1 MYCQLN
7 RQFILLLHSIII
19 AIFCN
24 LIVLP
29 ASFCHD
35 DDRFVACSQS
45 YSCGSTIQNI
55 GYPFWGNTR
64 HRPERIITIAR
75 DDLWHDFCP
84 GIFTETNLGHALF
97 HIVPKNVRYFLR
109 LFYDCS
115 GKISLLQNSSS
126 FRCKVEGRE
135 RIAFYFSGQLL
146 GEKLPNLTSI
156 CNNYI
161 RVPVSRSS
169 VDHLRAGEFGKA
181 LNKGFDVEYTARF
194 CKPCESS
201 GGMCGS
207 NYSTSNPLIV
217 SSTSNPFVCFCRDKP
232 RPKSCASG
240 NGSKLDLKFV
250 IIEPN

>member
-1 MYCQLN
+1 MYCQLY
-7 RQFILLLHSIII
+7 RQFILLLHSVII

-24 LIVLP
+24 LIVFP

-64 HRPERIITIAR
+64 HRYCRKKGFELKCHHNQYSLIETGPQKFRVLKINSPERIITIAR
-75 DDLWHDFCP
+75 DDLWDDFCP

-97 HIVPKNVRYFLR
+97 HIAPNNVRYFLR
-109 LFYDCS
+109 LFYDCN

-146 GEKLPNLTSI
+146 GENFRTS
-156 CNNYI
+156 
-161 RVPVSRSS
+161 PV
-169 VDHLRAGEFGKA
+169 
-181 LNKGFDVEYTARF
+181 
-194 CKPCESS
+194 
-201 GGMCGS
+201 
-207 NYSTSNPLIV
+207 
-217 SSTSNPFVCFCRDKP
+217 
-232 RPKSCASG
+232 
-240 NGSKLDLKFV
+240 FV
-250 IIEPN
+250 IIISESPFRGVQWIIFGLGSSERL